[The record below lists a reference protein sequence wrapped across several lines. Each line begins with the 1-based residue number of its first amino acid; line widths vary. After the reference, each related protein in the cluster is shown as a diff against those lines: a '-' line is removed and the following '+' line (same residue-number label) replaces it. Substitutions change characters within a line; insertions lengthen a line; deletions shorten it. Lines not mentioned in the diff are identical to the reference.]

1 MINND
6 NNTYLGIINYASS
19 SCDIIVVVTVFIG
32 YRSLF
37 GLDFL
42 VTTSL
47 VFMYTPKYSFCAS
60 IHSDCISA
68 SLAITSFIAGTSSSW
83 LHFS

>member
-6 NNTYLGIINYASS
+6 NNNNTYLGIINYASS
-19 SCDIIVVVTVFIG
+19 SYDIIVVVTVIIG

-42 VTTSL
+42 VTTL
-47 VFMYTPKYSFCAS
+47 LMHTPKYSFCAS